1 MEFQLP
7 RMREIQRWTQ
17 AILRAVEHARGS
29 RGLSTRPQ
37 AGTFQANF
45 YRGLKSPPGKPDFRI
60 QSGYEFPLRE
70 RQNMRSRQAQEKSRT
85 PCGASAGTSAK
96 LEKCTRPSKERCPER
111 QIEA

>member
-60 QSGYEFPLRE
+60 QSGYEFPSQE
-70 RQNMRSRQAQEKSRT
+70 RQNMRSRQAQEKSPT
-85 PCGASAGTSAK
+85 PCGYLVAPSTRF
-96 LEKCTRPSKERCPER
+96 EKYTRQSKERCQE
-111 QIEA
+111 Q